1 MDATAI
7 NPEASS
13 SHTAPRPGFFSG
25 LEVPVGMALMRICLP
40 AVLLIDVVLRH
51 PWARELYS
59 LDGAP
64 APLGVAFGRPDLV
77 PTLPGAAVVGLH
89 AVLIASLLS
98 LMLGWHTRL
107 AAVLACVLYTW
118 FGLLDSVSTITKYTV
133 IATHLLVLLA
143 VSPAGRIWS
152 LDAWRDWRR
161 GERALDDDLP
171 TAPIWS
177 ARLVQFLMAA
187 TYLGASL
194 TKMHTPTFFSGDQL
208 MYWTMTYVN
217 NVHPL
222 GDWLSQ
228 HPLVLSLFGYIT
240 IVWEITFLFLIFQ
253 PKTKWPVIAIGFFFH
268 LMTMFTLG
276 LYIFP
281 LVMYSGYLAFVNQ
294 ADARAVGRWLRWLPL
309 REWGQAWPPVLDR
322 LVSRVWPAPPRF
334 AGLATHGLVLV
345 LAGLG
350 AIEVERWRD
359 PYQER
364 GEGGPLALDAIS
376 DDEVVQLFAG
386 DRAIRGSDKVLA
398 FDVGDF
404 LVGEHLPVRKSEF
417 VEGERLIA
425 QATLTPPR
433 EDMWLDCWL
442 HEALPSAQGEL
453 SEPGRAV
460 VKLGQAVGRELFRMN
475 FQFNADGALPPG
487 EYILRLRSGRDDL
500 AWRRFR
506 IVPKENPGAEAVSAN

>member
-1 MDATAI
+1 
-7 NPEASS
+7 
-13 SHTAPRPGFFSG
+13 
-25 LEVPVGMALMRICLP
+25 
-40 AVLLIDVVLRH
+40 
-51 PWARELYS
+51 
-59 LDGAP
+59 
-64 APLGVAFGRPDLV
+64 
-77 PTLPGAAVVGLH
+77 
-89 AVLIASLLS
+89 
-98 LMLGWHTRL
+98 
-107 AAVLACVLYTW
+107 
-118 FGLLDSVSTITKYTV
+118 
-133 IATHLLVLLA
+133 
-143 VSPAGRIWS
+143 
-152 LDAWRDWRR
+152 
-161 GERALDDDLP
+161 
-171 TAPIWS
+171 
-177 ARLVQFLMAA
+177 
-187 TYLGASL
+187 
-194 TKMHTPTFFSGDQL
+194 MHTPTFFSGDQL